1 MRSFKANRGPFA
13 ERLHFTLEEID
24 RVCVEALR
32 GHGYLPDLPAP
43 IRIDR
48 FIESRFNCDIGY
60 EDFEPGILGCT
71 IFTDAGKVQDV
82 LVSKSLEDGTRPGER
97 RLRSTVAHE
106 GGHALLHAHLFIQNA
121 HTQNRFDFDC
131 DQKPQDR
138 IMCRGEDIGGVEA
151 KRAYEGKWWEY
162 QANRAIG
169 GFLLPKKLVEIAVRD
184 FLKLEGGAGVSLI
197 PRDKRDFVARHISD
211 VFDVNPVVA
220 RIRIG
225 EMWPEKAGTTLL

>member
-13 ERLHFTLEEID
+13 ERLHFSLEEID
-24 RVCVEALR
+24 RVCEEALR
-32 GHGYLPDLPAP
+32 EDGYLPDLPTS

-48 FIESRFNCDIGY
+48 FIENRFKCDIGY

-71 IFTDAGKVQDV
+71 IFTATGKVQNV

-106 GGHALLHAHLFIQNA
+106 GGHALLHAHLFIQSA
-121 HTQNRFDFDC
+121 HTQDRFDFDG

-151 KRAYEGKWWEY
+151 KRSYNGKWWEY
-162 QANRAIG
+162 QANRAIA
-169 GFLLPKKLVEIAVRD
+169 GFLLPKKLVEVAVRE
-184 FLKLEGGAGVSLI
+184 FLQLAGHADVLAI
-197 PRDKRDFVARHISD
+197 PRERRDVVARCISE
-211 VFDVNPVVA
+211 VFDVNPAVA

-225 EMWPEKAGTTLL
+225 EMWPDGGSATLL